1 MMPSPT
7 MAAAAMRPRRRIT
20 APPSA
25 VSSRAPSR
33 GPSRAAEE
41 SGRPERQDHR
51 HGSEEGEVGE
61 LRKERLPEIVEKT
74 NDEAAHHR
82 AGQAPEPADDHH
94 HESIGQHLGIRAR
107 VHAEEAGAD

>member
-1 MMPSPT
+1 MTPNPT
-7 MAAAAMRPRRRIT
+7 MAAAAMRLLRRIT

-33 GPSRAAEE
+33 GPSPAAEE

-61 LRKERLPEIVEKT
+61 LGKERLPEIVEKT
-74 NDEAAHHR
+74 HDEAARHR
-82 AGQAPEPADDHH
+82 AGQAPEPPDDHH
-94 HESIGQHLGIRAR
+94 HERIG
-107 VHAEEAGAD
+107 